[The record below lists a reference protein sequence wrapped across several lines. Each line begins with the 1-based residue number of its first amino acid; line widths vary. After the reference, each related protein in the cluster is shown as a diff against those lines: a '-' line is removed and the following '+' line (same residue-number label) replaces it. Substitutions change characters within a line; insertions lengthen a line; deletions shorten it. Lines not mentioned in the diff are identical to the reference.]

1 MAKTCITAETAR
13 RQEWIENGLLE
24 LMLTTKYE
32 DITVTDL
39 CRHLPLA
46 RRSFYRYFRDMDDV
60 LDSLLTHVFQGLAL
74 SDHILSME
82 EMLSGYQF
90 WYQRR
95 DLLDALRRSG
105 LTDKL
110 YEYALRCIDLNAIG
124 PHLAPTGLGIDICR
138 EASLFVISGFV
149 SLVIAWHAD
158 GFQKTPEQMAQI
170 AYRMLF
176 CPILEK
182 KRPLPPV
189 TKTGGFFCEQVAHLC
204 HDCALCFASTL
215 FIIKVSKY
223 AYAAQNAKE
232 N

>member
-1 MAKTCITAETAR
+1 MAKTCMTAETAR

-39 CRHLPLA
+39 CRHLNLA

-60 LDSLLTHVFQGLAL
+60 LDSLLTHTFQGLVL
-74 SDHILSME
+74 SEHILSLE
-82 EMLSGYQF
+82 ELESGYRF
-90 WYQRR
+90 WYRRR
-95 DLLDALRRSG
+95 DLLDALCRSG

-110 YEYALRCIDLNAIG
+110 YEYTLRCIDPNDIRA
-124 PHLAPTGLGIDICR
+124 HLAPGGLDMDICR

-158 GFQKTPEQMAQI
+158 GFQKTPAQMARL

-176 CPILEK
+176 CPILK
-182 KRPLPPV
+182 K
-189 TKTGGFFCEQVAHLC
+189 
-204 HDCALCFASTL
+204 S
-215 FIIKVSKY
+215 
-223 AYAAQNAKE
+223 
-232 N
+232 